1 MRSVGMKRWATAVAL
16 SLAVLAVPSAAA
28 PRLTLKLQNVTL
40 PEAVQRLRREYG
52 WKFELAAPA
61 GNITKRASFDW
72 REATVGMVFRQL
84 SASYGVT
91 ARQGARPGIYR
102 FEPATLPSGEMQI
115 REGVAVTLRRLR
127 QEEVRTQIIGAAG
140 AAVERTLEVL
150 IGIRPLDGD
159 PEVIY
164 GLDRLRGIDD
174 LGNEVRPVMPGFVRR
189 LNDSLP
195 GSAPDEW
202 ILRIPMEGA
211 LPQSTRLQTLEG
223 EVVFYRSARSF
234 HFETPLGE
242 KQIAP
247 LQAGPMRITAI
258 AVEQNGALLR
268 GGFAV
273 TWPKEIEV
281 SSSAAA
287 MPGMI
292 APWGR
297 LQDGTLVAVPVSYS
311 AIYVDENGEQSARMV
326 FDPVSLGGPISAL
339 VWDVTVKSEPDKR
352 IAFRFERLP
361 LPLAPGNP
369 TAGASSTATLAV
381 SLKRAGSPA
390 LGEVSVGL
398 SPKKGSGW
406 GPVRWAT
413 TETDEQGVA
422 RLEGVTPGTWRAL
435 VRFRPRNADGALG
448 AEKSAKLRGGEVLTL
463 LKGKTVVLVGQI
475 P

>member
-1 MRSVGMKRWATAVAL
+1 MKRWVTAAAVAL
-16 SLAVLAVPSAAA
+16 AVFAVPSAAA
-28 PRLTLKLQNVTL
+28 PRLTLKLKNVTL

-61 GNITKRASFDW
+61 ANITKRSSFDW
-72 REATVGMVFRQL
+72 REATVGTVFRQL
-84 SASYGVT
+84 STAYGVT
-91 ARQGARPGIYR
+91 ARQGERPGIYR
-102 FEPATLPSGEMQI
+102 LETATPPTGETQV

-127 QEEVRTQIIGAAG
+127 QEEVRTQVIGAAG

-164 GLDRLRGIDD
+164 GLDRLRGLDD
-174 LGNEVRPVMPGFVRR
+174 LGNEVRPVTPGLLRR

-202 ILRIPMEGA
+202 LLRVPMEGA

-242 KQIAP
+242 KQVAP

-273 TWPKEIEV
+273 TWPKEVEV
-281 SSSAAA
+281 SSTAAA

-297 LQDGTLVAVPVSYS
+297 LADGTLVAVPVSYS

-361 LPLAPGNP
+361 LPLAPGSP
-369 TAGASSTATLAV
+369 SAGASSTASLAV
-381 SLKRAGSPA
+381 SLKRAGSSA
-390 LGEVSVGL
+390 VGEVSIGL
-398 SPKKGSGW
+398 SPKKGAGW
-406 GPVRWAT
+406 GPVRWTT
-413 TETDEQGVA
+413 TETNEQGVA
-422 RLEGVTPGTWRAL
+422 RLEGVTPGTWRVL
-435 VRFRPRNADGALG
+435 VRFRPRSADGALG
-448 AEKSAKLRGGEVLTL
+448 AERPAKLRGGEILSL
-463 LKGKTVVLVGQI
+463 SKGKTLTLQGDI
-475 P
+475 PR